1 MSENQTGLLTFAPNQ
16 ALQPMKKIILI
27 CGFIAGFVLTT
38 VMAVS
43 TVMCYMYQNFES
55 NMALGYA
62 SMVLAF
68 SLIFVGIKNYRD
80 TYNNQ
85 IISFGKAFKIG
96 LYITLIAST
105 MYVITW
111 LIEYYVFIPD
121 FMDKYTAHVLREAK
135 TAGASTEEL
144 ASKSSEMDM
153 YKKMYKNPLFVVL
166 LTYAE
171 VFPIG
176 LVISLICALIL
187 KRNDRNLA
195 PTA

>member
-1 MSENQTGLLTFAPNQ
+1 
-16 ALQPMKKIILI
+16 MKKIILI